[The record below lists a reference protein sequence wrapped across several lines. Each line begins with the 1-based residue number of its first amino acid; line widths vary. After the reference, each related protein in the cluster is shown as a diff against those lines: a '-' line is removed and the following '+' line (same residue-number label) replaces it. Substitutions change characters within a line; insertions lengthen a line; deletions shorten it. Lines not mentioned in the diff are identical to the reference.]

1 MEVAT
6 NSPSLNQ
13 NNIDH
18 QKLKDAANNSSQG
31 TEIAGRAGIIESK
44 NNSLTEEATSA
55 AAIYHA
61 DDNVIPSGTSTKV
74 DLYTYTSDFQSGG
87 IEYKSEQLRNI
98 SKVLHHIKVGVV
110 PLYEDFKKQLVDVY
124 PQFTDKDFGMTVQ
137 SDGTLTL
144 VNGKSWLDDE
154 EKETINTFMNN
165 FNGSDKLSKL
175 ALEFA
180 KESVKY
186 VETERGADGGSMWEG
201 KYDLTMDNFNEAF
214 DFSLMVLGGPPAVV
228 ELSDQL
234 SLSNIEAKYTSRQ
247 YQKLVD
253 GEWIEIPYGTQPGE
267 EEF

>member
-55 AAIYHA
+55 AAIYHT
-61 DDNVIPSGTSTKV
+61 DDNVIPSGASTKV
-74 DLYTYTSDFQSGG
+74 DLYRRVFDYDDHLARDEKTN
-87 IEYKSEQLRNI
+87 KL
-98 SKVLHHIKVGVV
+98 SKILHRIKDDIV
-110 PLYEDFKKQLVDVY
+110 PAYEDFKKQLIDVY

-144 VNGKSWLDDE
+144 VNGKSRLDDE
-154 EKETINTFMNN
+154 EKEIINTFMNN

-180 KESVKY
+180 KTSVEF
-186 VETERGADGGSMWEG
+186 VEAERGADNASIWEG

-214 DFSLMVLGGPPAVV
+214 DFSLMDLGGFTARV
-228 ELSDQL
+228 ELYGQLQVSD
-234 SLSNIEAKYTSRQ
+234 IEEKYKYAQ
-247 YQKLVD
+247 YEKLVD
-253 GEWIEIPYGTQPGE
+253 DEWVEIPLGTKRGE